1 MGMTA
6 GGAIKSAAGTGN
18 KPSVT
23 PGKSA
28 TQTSKPSASSS
39 KFSVLEYITRDSS
52 DTKKSEQIV
61 KPSSTLS
68 ESKKRKHVSWPPEQ
82 ALEQVKLIENITIKY
97 AEDLFWNPP
106 QEFGNARDLD
116 IGEGHAF
123 GKDLVEYDVEE
134 EVEWYEPKGKAPG
147 NGKVM
152 VNFSVGFW

>member
-6 GGAIKSAAGTGN
+6 GGAIKSASGTGN

-23 PGKSA
+23 PGKNS
-28 TQTSKPSASSS
+28 THTIKPSASSS

-52 DTKKSEQIV
+52 SETNKPDQTVKS
-61 KPSSTLS
+61 SSTLS
-68 ESKKRKHVSWPPEQ
+68 ASKKRKHVSWPPEQ

-97 AEDLFWNPP
+97 AEDLFWHPP

-123 GKDLVEYDVEE
+123 GKDLVEY
-134 EVEWYEPKGKAPG
+134 
-147 NGKVM
+147 
-152 VNFSVGFW
+152 